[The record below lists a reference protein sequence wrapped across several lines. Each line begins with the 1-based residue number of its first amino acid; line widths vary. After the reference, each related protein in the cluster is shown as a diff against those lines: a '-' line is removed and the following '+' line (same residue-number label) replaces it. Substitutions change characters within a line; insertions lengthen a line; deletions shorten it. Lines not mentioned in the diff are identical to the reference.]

1 MRYFPILFTILLASC
16 ATNTGTGA
24 FTGSILGGGVGGLAG
39 GKKAG
44 LIASA
49 AGLVAGSIVGVVLDE
64 QDRLVMQK
72 NSPRTIDRM
81 DRGDPLTIN
90 DVIKLSQNGVSDNTI
105 MQYIQDTFSFYSLS
119 QTQVRRLQN
128 SGVSQRIINVMIEA
142 GR

>member
-1 MRYFPILFTILLASC
+1 MRYYLFLITFCLASC
-16 ATNTGTGA
+16 TTNTGTGA
-24 FTGSILGGGVGGLAG
+24 FTGGLHGGGVGSLAEG
-39 GKKAG
+39 GKGG

-49 AGLVAGSIVGVVLDE
+49 AGLVARGVVGAMLDE

-72 NSPRTIDRM
+72 NSPRTINRM

-105 MQYIQDTFSFYSLS
+105 MQYIRESLSFYSLS
-119 QTQVRRLQN
+119 QTQVRRMQH
-128 SGVSQRIINVMIEA
+128 SGVSQKVINAMIEA

>member
-1 MRYFPILFTILLASC
+1 MRYFIILITPFVVSC
-16 ATNTGTGA
+16 ATNAGTGA
-24 FTGSILGGGVGGLAG
+24 FTGGLLGGGFGGLTGG
-39 GKKAG
+39 GKAS

-49 AGLVAGSIVGVVLDE
+49 AGLVAGGVVGAVLDE

-105 MQYIQDTFSFYSLS
+105 MQYIQESLSFYSLS
-119 QTQVRRLQN
+119 QTQVRRLQD
-128 SGVSQRIINVMIEA
+128 SGVSQRVIKAMIEL